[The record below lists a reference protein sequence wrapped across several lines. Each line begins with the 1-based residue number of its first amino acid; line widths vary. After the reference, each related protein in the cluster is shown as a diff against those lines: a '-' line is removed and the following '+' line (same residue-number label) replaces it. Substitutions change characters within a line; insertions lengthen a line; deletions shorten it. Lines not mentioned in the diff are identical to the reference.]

1 MENINEIIRNRRS
14 VRTFDTREV
23 NKEDLNKLIAFME
36 SIENPYGMPVTFK
49 LLDAKEKGLSSPV
62 ISGAN
67 LYVGAKV
74 PRKLYAEEA
83 LGYSFEMLVLYAW
96 SIGIGTVWIGGTFD
110 RAAFERAMELEG
122 DEKMPCASPLGY
134 PAKKMSLKENM
145 MRKAV
150 KADNRLPFE
159 TLFFDGDFG
168 VSLSEEKAGRLAEAL
183 EMVRWAPSAVNK
195 QPWRVVVKENSA
207 YFYLKKNKGFVSESV
222 GNMQKIDMGIALC
235 HFDLAAKRNGLKVR
249 FDLDDPKLVTEADTE
264 YIATYH
270 VL

>member
-1 MENINEIIRNRRS
+1 MENIKEIIRNRRS
-14 VRTFDTREV
+14 VRTFDGREV
-23 NKEDLNKLIAFME
+23 NKEDLGKLTAFME
-36 SIENPYGMPVTFK
+36 NITNPFGIPVVFK
-49 LLDAKEKGLSSPV
+49 LLDAKDKGLSSPV

-74 PRKLYAEEA
+74 PRELHAEEA

-122 DEKMPCASPLGY
+122 DEMMPCASPLGY
-134 PAKKMSLKENM
+134 PAKKLSLKENM
-145 MRKAV
+145 MRKAI
-150 KADNRLPFE
+150 KADSRLSFE
-159 TLFFDGDFG
+159 TLFFDGTFD
-168 VSLSEEKAGRLAEAL
+168 VPLSEEKAGRLAEAL

-195 QPWRVVVKENSA
+195 QPWRVVVKENNA
-207 YFYLKKNKGFVSESV
+207 HFYLKKNKGFVSDAV

-235 HFDLAAKRNGLKVR
+235 HFDLAAKRNGFKVS
-249 FDLDDPKLVTEADTE
+249 FHLDDPKLATESDTE